1 MNDIHLTEIDE
12 AMPNLLNTIKIP
24 KNLHYLTDSLPK
36 PNYAPLKTRRI
47 EKAKFVQT
55 LANNY
60 PPDYNDSG
68 ESNTNAVLPKI

>member
-47 EKAKFVQT
+47 EKSKFV
-55 LANNY
+55 
-60 PPDYNDSG
+60 
-68 ESNTNAVLPKI
+68 

>member
-1 MNDIHLTEIDE
+1 LALKILDKILNFPAIIKRMNDIHLTEIDE

-47 EKAKFVQT
+47 EKSKFV
-55 LANNY
+55 
-60 PPDYNDSG
+60 
-68 ESNTNAVLPKI
+68 